1 MRIAHVAVVV
11 RDYDEAIVWFTTK
24 LGFRVVEDT
33 KLSDTKRW
41 VLVAPP
47 GEHGTSLLLARGADA
62 KQAASIGNQTGGRV
76 AFFLQTDD
84 FHRDHRAFLSRGVEF
99 IESPRTEE
107 YGVVAIFKDVS
118 GNKWDLIQ
126 YHPGAKALG

>member
-1 MRIAHVAVVV
+1 MRIAHVALVV
-11 RDYDEAIVWFTTK
+11 RDYDEAIAWFTQK
-24 LGFRVVEDT
+24 LGFRLVEDT

-47 GEHGTSLLLARGADA
+47 AEGATSLLLARAA
-62 KQAASIGNQTGGRV
+62 NPRQSASIGNQTGGRV
-76 AFFLQTDD
+76 GFFLQTDD
-84 FHRDHRAFLSRGVEF
+84 FHSDYRALLSRGVEF

-107 YGVVAIFKDVS
+107 YGTVAIFRDLC
-118 GNKWDLIQ
+118 GNTWDLIQ